1 MDITVEDPCCSQD
14 GTLKRLTREPILK
27 YNGQLVYWEHQ
38 DIFSTL
44 PWNQKCIMTNGL
56 ECNRGPLN
64 QHTLQ
69 PSTGMKTCFH
79 IRCAIARSCQNQRT
93 ASIIAIAKHISY
105 GPHCPCKAQKR
116 YISMYIYDIW
126 YITSI
131 YIYIYIYKRVGPVW
145 HNCNCLWAWC
155 EPCRYN
161 PPIYI
166 YIYIYICCSFAI
178 GEQKQGQ
185 IAIVL
190 QRLMLWAILFK
201 GLFIVQ
207 RCRLG

>member
-1 MDITVEDPCCSQD
+1 MKPKVHYDEWAWMQSRAIESTHSAAEHRYEDM
-14 GTLKRLTREPILK
+14 
-27 YNGQLVYWEHQ
+27 
-38 DIFSTL
+38 FSH
-44 PWNQKCIMTNGL
+44 PM
-56 ECNRGPLN
+56 R
-64 QHTLQ
+64 
-69 PSTGMKTCFH
+69 
-79 IRCAIARSCQNQRT
+79 IARSCQNQRT

-126 YITSI
+126 YIT
-131 YIYIYIYKRVGPVW
+131 YIYSKRVGPAW

-161 PPIYI
+161 PPI
-166 YIYIYICCSFAI
+166 CSFAI